1 MPLQEPFEG
10 LDTVWTR
17 REYIQTLTGHTKA
30 VRAAVY
36 SPDSSYI
43 ASGGVDTTIMIS
55 KP

>member
-1 MPLQEPFEG
+1 MIWNAATG
-10 LDTVWTR
+10 
-17 REYIQTLTGHTKA
+17 EYIQTLTGHTDD

-43 ASGGVDTTIMIS
+43 ASGGMDTTIMMS